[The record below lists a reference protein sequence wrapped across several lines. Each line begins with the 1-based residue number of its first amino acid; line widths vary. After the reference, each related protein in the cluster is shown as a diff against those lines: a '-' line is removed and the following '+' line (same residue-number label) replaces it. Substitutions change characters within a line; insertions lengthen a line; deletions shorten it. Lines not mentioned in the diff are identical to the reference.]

1 MGVLFICDTKE
12 YSCSYGSWSIVRMGL
27 LRACLR
33 YLALNGPEGLSSKEI
48 DDINNLSTADL
59 GDVDKFVTYVDKH
72 GHDLV
77 NLFIRFDIGGIWAIM
92 NKQDDIGYYSPGN
105 ALDILIMIK
114 NVTEHLDDENVKE
127 RIHSISKVLIHSG
140 KTWKPI
146 QII

>member
-1 MGVLFICDTKE
+1 MRIIAPQGT
-12 YSCSYGSWSIVRMGL
+12 
-27 LRACLR
+27 
-33 YLALNGPEGLSSKEI
+33 LSSKEI

-114 NVTEHLDDENVKE
+114 NVTEHLDDENVQE